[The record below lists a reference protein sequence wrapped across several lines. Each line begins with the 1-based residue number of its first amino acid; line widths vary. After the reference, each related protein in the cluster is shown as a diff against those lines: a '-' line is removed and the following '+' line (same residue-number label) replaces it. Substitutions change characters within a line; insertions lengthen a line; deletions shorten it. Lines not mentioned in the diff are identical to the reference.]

1 MVKTMWK
8 RRNCWSLANPGV
20 IVIEMRKVQKK
31 PAVDAVLRVLEVAEG
46 KRLTLTSARN
56 DEVDVLG
63 AKTLRWISDNSST
76 IEIVRGKGIMR
87 RLTLTF
93 GRMTSAAVETMTRK
107 LHSGGVLQGLEEEN
121 VRRKQNH
128 RAEPRVLGTTMMKSK
143 LIYVVTD
150 RVRET
155 EKERRLT
162 SISDEARG
170 RRVGRGSLHEN
181 GKSSSTNAENH
192 HHLPSGRSRR
202 LSSVDQEHRLLSP
215 NLRLHHR
222 HLLSVSRRQN

>member
-1 MVKTMWK
+1 MVKTTWK
-8 RRNCWSLANPGV
+8 RRNYWLLASRDA
-20 IVIEMRKVQKK
+20 IAIETRRVQKK
-31 PAVDAVLRVLEVAEG
+31 PAVEGVLRVLAVVEG
-46 KRLTLTSARN
+46 KRSTLTFARK

-63 AKTLRWISDNSST
+63 VKTLRWISDNSST
-76 IEIVRGKGIMR
+76 IENARGKETTR
-87 RLTLTF
+87 RLTLTSA
-93 GRMTSAAVETMTRK
+93 RMINVAVETMTRK
-107 LHSGGVLQGLEEEN
+107 LRSGVVLQGLEEES

-128 RAEPRVLGTTMMKSK
+128 RAELRVSGLTMMKSK

-155 EKERRLT
+155 EKEKRLM

-192 HHLPSGRSRR
+192 HRLPSGRLRR
-202 LSSVDQEHRLLSP
+202 LSSVDQEHHLLSR
-215 NLRLHHR
+215 NLHHHHR
-222 HLLSVSRRQN
+222 HLLSVSHHRN